1 PTNVPHYNLRHD
13 KELEQLTDARTI
25 EELRT
30 EITNEYLQ
38 ALPKWNQQAHNGDRP
53 PYAFSDAWYKE
64 DFSAPFASKFKK
76 LQRIV
81 IARQVED
88 LVKNRASGL
97 PTEPMDVAEP
107 AAAASAAIALDDGDL
122 VDPDELLGEALQAKA
137 TINSVP
143 PPSTAPSTKPK
154 TASTDAT
161 HSVAPKENPKTH
173 KGSKERKT
181 VASIKK
187 RSEKSPPRSRQSS
200 AGSKRSH
207 EPTTSSCPPPTKE
220 ARRISPPRARSVS
233 PNMARHRMRVANTHR
248 RELVPLLD
256 GFVSKDMAIYT
267 FLAGHLQLP
276 WTREALDKKNPYE
289 LLGLI
294 NHLGVPASYLFV
306 DFCRSRRA
314 GTHTPL
320 GNQTYDQLRI
330 EQTIIPWDFILGS
343 TMGAL
348 PTYWRQCTNKT
359 RKHIQRSLEKSHK
372 YRDMNICGIGPTGF
386 DLRGV
391 APTDVKEYQQQRL
404 NLGRFARAAQKTRLG
419 LVIVI
424 FHDKDRDP
432 SNPASIHAD
441 AINTL
446 LEEGISYDQPIHLIF
461 NHASAIELMLWLEE
475 FPRTIIGLNLS
486 FITTVHDIM
495 KQPDP
500 NPEDLEYAQAYAM
513 KDLLTY
519 VPLES
524 LALHSGCPE
533 PIGPIANRRH
543 RSPLDLLDAATEF
556 QQMTGTPTDALHANN
571 ARNLVHFYRLD
582 HRLLDRSV
590 SRQEHRDAAIGP
602 RLSLDDL
609 SDRIRAIYPGSSR
622 GPRAAQRSKVQ
633 QKTTGK
639 PLSAP
644 FPLTTSQGLLPLIAP
659 RPHSQRTFTFPQRT
673 LTP

>member
-1 PTNVPHYNLRHD
+1 M
-13 KELEQLTDARTI
+13 
-25 EELRT
+25 RT

-38 ALPKWNQQAHNGDRP
+38 ALPKWDQQAHNGDRP
-53 PYAFSDAWYKE
+53 PYVFTDAWYQE
-64 DFSAPFASKFKK
+64 DFSAPLASKYEK
-76 LQRIV
+76 LKRIV
-81 IARQVED
+81 LARQVDD

-97 PTEPMDVAEP
+97 PTEPMDVTEP
-107 AAAASAAIALDDGDL
+107 ATAASAAIALDDGDL

-143 PPSTAPSTKPK
+143 PPSAAPSTKPK
-154 TASTDAT
+154 SASTDAT
-161 HSVAPKENPKTH
+161 HSVAPKENPKPH
-173 KGSKERKT
+173 KGNKERKT

-187 RSEKSPPRSRQSS
+187 HSEKSPRRSRQSS

-220 ARRISPPRARSVS
+220 ARRISPLSARSVS
-233 PNMARHRMRVANTHR
+233 PNMARHRMRVAHTNR

-256 GFVSKDMAIYT
+256 GFVSKDMAVYT

-276 WTREALDKKNPYE
+276 WTREALDKKKPYE

-294 NHLGVPASYLFV
+294 NHLGVPASYLLV

-348 PTYWRQCTNKT
+348 PTYWRQCTNK
-359 RKHIQRSLEKSHK
+359 
-372 YRDMNICGIGPTGF
+372 
-386 DLRGV
+386 
-391 APTDVKEYQQQRL
+391 
-404 NLGRFARAAQKTRLG
+404 
-419 LVIVI
+419 
-424 FHDKDRDP
+424 
-432 SNPASIHAD
+432 
-441 AINTL
+441 
-446 LEEGISYDQPIHLIF
+446 HLIF

-486 FITTVHDIM
+486 FISTVNDIM
-495 KQPDP
+495 KQPNP

-524 LALHSGCPE
+524 LALRSGCTE

-543 RSPLDLLDAATEF
+543 RSPLDLLEAATEF
-556 QQMTGTPTDALHANN
+556 HQPDRHIYRCVARQQ
-571 ARNLVHFYRLD
+571 RQK
-582 HRLLDRSV
+582 
-590 SRQEHRDAAIGP
+590 SRP
-602 RLSLDDL
+602 
-609 SDRIRAIYPGSSR
+609 
-622 GPRAAQRSKVQ
+622 
-633 QKTTGK
+633 
-639 PLSAP
+639 
-644 FPLTTSQGLLPLIAP
+644 LLPPGPSPA
-659 RPHSQRTFTFPQRT
+659 RPLRLPT
-673 LTP
+673 